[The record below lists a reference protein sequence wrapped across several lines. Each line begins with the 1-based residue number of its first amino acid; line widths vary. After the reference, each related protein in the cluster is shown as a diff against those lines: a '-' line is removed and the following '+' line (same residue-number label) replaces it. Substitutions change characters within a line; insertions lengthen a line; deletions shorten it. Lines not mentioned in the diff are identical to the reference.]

1 MAALWNSIPS
11 IAGALVIAKTLLA
24 LWIVN
29 RLLAKSV
36 LSDRALA
43 GGAACWCAVVLLLSA
58 GMAAIFPDVVLRHY
72 FLIFIAI
79 LQVPLMRLAVAPL
92 ALAWNR
98 HR

>member
-1 MAALWNSIPS
+1 
-11 IAGALVIAKTLLA
+11 
-24 LWIVN
+24 
-29 RLLAKSV
+29 
-36 LSDRALA
+36 
-43 GGAACWCAVVLLLSA
+43 
-58 GMAAIFPDVVLRHY
+58 MAAIFPDVVLRHY